1 MLKIYNT
8 LTQKKEIF
16 KSLVDKKINM
26 YVCGMTV
33 YDYCHLGHARV
44 MLVFD
49 VVVRYLRSQGFEV
62 NYVCNITDIDD
73 KIIQRAHEN
82 KETFQELTQRYIQAL
97 EEDMKALGVISPTK
111 QPRAT
116 SYIAEM
122 QALISVLLE
131 EEIAY
136 RAVSGDIYYDVK
148 KFSSYGKLS
157 HRHLDELQAGIRVE
171 VSEDKKNPL
180 DFVLWKM
187 AKPGEPAW
195 DSPWGRGRP
204 GWHIECSAMSM
215 QCLGEHFDIHGGGFD
230 LIFPHHENEIAQSEG
245 VTHKTFANTWMHVGY
260 LQVNKEKMSKSL
272 GNFFTIRDILK
283 KYHPEVIRYFILSSH
298 YRSPLHYSEE
308 ILNNA
313 QLALERLYLV
323 LREFNLKENIKPASS
338 RFRERFLSSMN
349 DDFNTP
355 EALAVLF
362 EIAREI
368 NRIKNENEEEAK
380 MLAYELRE
388 EAAILGLLTEE
399 PSNFL
404 QKSSKEIDVKRIE
417 MLIQQRVL
425 ARLEKDWKQADKIRD
440 ELFALGV
447 VIEDAEGKTRWRIQ

>member
-1 MLKIYNT
+1 
-8 LTQKKEIF
+8 
-16 KSLVDKKINM
+16 
-26 YVCGMTV
+26 
-33 YDYCHLGHARV
+33 
-44 MLVFD
+44 
-49 VVVRYLRSQGFEV
+49 
-62 NYVCNITDIDD
+62 
-73 KIIQRAHEN
+73 
-82 KETFQELTQRYIQAL
+82 
-97 EEDMKALGVISPTK
+97 MKALGVISPTK

>member
-148 KFSSYGKLS
+148 KFPSYGKLS

-283 KYHPEVIRYFILSSH
+283 KYHPEVIRYFILSSQ